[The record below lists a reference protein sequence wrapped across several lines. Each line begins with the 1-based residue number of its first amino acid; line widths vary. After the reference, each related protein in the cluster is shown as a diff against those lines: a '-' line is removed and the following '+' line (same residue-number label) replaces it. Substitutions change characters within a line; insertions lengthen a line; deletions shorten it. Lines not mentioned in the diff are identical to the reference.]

1 MTFKRKEI
9 LSVDFRFREE
19 KLRNENDEK
28 IREIN
33 KTHENEQKTLLDEFS
48 KAHDLLKSRISE
60 LQIK

>member
-1 MTFKRKEI
+1 MILERKKNI
-9 LSVDFRFREE
+9 FLVRFREE

-33 KTHENEQKTLLDEFS
+33 KTHENEQKLLLDEFS
-48 KAHDLLKSRISE
+48 KAHDLLKTRISE